1 MIPLQNL
8 PTDVREAFMG
18 LESEV
23 ARLRDESLRQQ
34 QIIQLQTEQIRL
46 LNF

>member
-1 MIPLQNL
+1 MIPLDTL
-8 PTDVREAFMG
+8 PAAVRQAVES